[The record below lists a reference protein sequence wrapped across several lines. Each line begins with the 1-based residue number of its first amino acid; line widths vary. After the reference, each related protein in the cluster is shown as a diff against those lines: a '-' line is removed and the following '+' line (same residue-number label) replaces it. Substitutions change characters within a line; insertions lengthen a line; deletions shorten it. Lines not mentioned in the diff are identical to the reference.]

1 LRLTLET
8 PNHRVSRGE
17 TSTLANTPAPLK
29 FPPTGALKRN
39 WDKVIRLATILPD
52 VDVDRSYGT
61 PALKT
66 KNKLIARL
74 RSEAEGGLALKCE
87 LLDREMLLQADP
99 DAFYITDHYADYPM
113 VLINLA
119 KVRWDAMPG
128 LLEAAWKMS
137 STKAAIKR
145 FESAP

>member
-1 LRLTLET
+1 MAKE
-8 PNHRVSRGE
+8 
-17 TSTLANTPAPLK
+17 PAPLK
-29 FPPTGALKRN
+29 FPPAGALKRN
-39 WDKVIRLATILPD
+39 WDKVTRLATKLPD

-66 KNKLIARL
+66 KGKLIARL

-87 LLDREMLLQADP
+87 LLDREMLLQADSA
-99 DAFYITDHYADYPM
+99 AFYITDHYADYPM

-128 LLEAAWKMS
+128 LLEGAWRMCA
-137 STKAAIKR
+137 TKAAIKR
-145 FESAP
+145 FESSS